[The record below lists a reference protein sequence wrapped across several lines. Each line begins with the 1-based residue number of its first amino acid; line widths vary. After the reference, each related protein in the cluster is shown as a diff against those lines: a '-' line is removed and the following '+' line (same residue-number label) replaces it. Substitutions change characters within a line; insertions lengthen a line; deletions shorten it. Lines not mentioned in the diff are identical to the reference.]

1 MAATRKRKAAN
12 AKSRKPAADRRRKQ
26 ASPAPDVLVY
36 DTTLRD
42 GAQAEGISFSLED
55 KLDIARQLDDL
66 GVSHIEGGWPGS
78 NPKDMAFFKAASGLG
93 LKQSRIAAFGST
105 RKAGSRVA
113 ADPNI
118 RALIGADTATVTL
131 FGKSWR
137 LHVTEALRT
146 SLAENLR
153 MVRDSVHYLKYHC
166 EEVIYDAEH
175 YFDGYRQDPDYA
187 LRTLEAA
194 AEAGADWLVLCDT
207 NGGSMPEFIAE
218 VTARVRQKFDVPVG
232 IHCHNDSGMA
242 VACTASGVQ
251 AGARMVHG
259 TINGL
264 GERCGN
270 ADLVTVIPVL
280 QLKMGMN
287 CLPADK
293 LARLTRVS
301 RYVSET
307 ANLHPADNQPFVGRS
322 AFAHKGGI
330 HVSAVNS
337 NAHTYE
343 HVEPESVGNAR
354 RVLVSELS
362 GRSNIMALAGDRYDL
377 SSRPEAMKK
386 VLERVQDLESR
397 GYQFEAAEASF
408 DLLLRKT
415 MNDWQPFFKVLG
427 FRAASDFTEDG
438 TERTEATVRL
448 EVDGQLEHTACE
460 GNGPVNALDG
470 AMRKA
475 LESFYPELRQ
485 VQLIDFKV
493 RVINAKEATG
503 AMVRVTIESSDG
515 HSRWNTVGVSENII
529 EASWKALVDSIEYKL
544 LKERSPSGGRR
555 AAKSAG
561 PGTRARKKTGTKS
574 RARAKAKA
582 KANTRV
588 KTRARRTRK
597 R

>member
-1 MAATRKRKAAN
+1 MI
-12 AKSRKPAADRRRKQ
+12 
-26 ASPAPDVLVY
+26 Y

-42 GAQAEGISFSLED
+42 GAQAKGISFSLED
-55 KLDIARQLDDL
+55 KMDIARQLDDL
-66 GVSHIEGGWPGS
+66 GVTYIEGGWPGS
-78 NPKDMAFFKAASGLG
+78 NPKDMAFFKAVSGLG
-93 LKQSRIAAFGST
+93 LKRSKVAAFGST

-118 RALIGADTATVTL
+118 RSLIGAATPTVTV

-153 MVRDSVHYLKYHC
+153 MIKDSVNYLKYHC

-175 YFDGYRQDPDYA
+175 FFDGYCGDTDYA
-187 LRTLEAA
+187 LKTIEAA
-194 AEAGADWLVLCDT
+194 VEAGADWVVLCDT
-207 NGGSMPEFIAE
+207 NGGSMPEFVAE
-218 VTARVRQKFDVPVG
+218 ATERVAERFDVRVG

-242 VACTASGVQ
+242 VACTACGVR
-251 AGARMVHG
+251 AGARMVQG
-259 TINGL
+259 TVNGM

-270 ADLVTVIPVL
+270 ADLVTAIPVL
-280 QLKMGMN
+280 QLKMGLK
-287 CLPADK
+287 CLPAEK

-301 RYVSET
+301 RYVFET

-330 HVSAVNS
+330 HVSAVS
-337 NAHTYE
+337 RNAQTYE
-343 HVEPESVGNAR
+343 HVKPESVGNAR

-377 SSRPEAMKK
+377 SSRPDAMKK
-386 VLERVQDLESR
+386 VLDRVQELESQ

-408 DLLLRKT
+408 DVLLRKT
-415 MNDWQPFFKVLG
+415 MGDWKPFFKVLG

-438 TERTEATVRL
+438 TERTEATVRV

-475 LESFYPELRQ
+475 LESFYPELHE

-493 RVINAKEATG
+493 RVINAKEATA

-515 HSRWNTVGVSENII
+515 KTRWNTVGVSVNII

-544 LKERSPSGGRR
+544 LKERSPAGRR
-555 AAKSAG
+555 RRKKSAKG
-561 PGTRARKKTGTKS
+561 KGRKAS
-574 RARAKAKA
+574 KAK
-582 KANTRV
+582 RGL
-588 KTRARRTRK
+588 RK
-597 R
+597 